1 MKFQNVNIATAQI
14 DGLAK
19 SPYYFEHHCY
29 YAWDI
34 MFRNSS
40 TLIFYNIP
48 FIKVGDTEEEGNIFC
63 NQIKENFNKAHINEG
78 DKVAIIFDDSG
89 HVIAIGSIGKDVWID
104 VTDKFAR
111 KTFAELKIV
120 PTSLKVY

>member
-1 MKFQNVNIATAQI
+1 MKFKDVNIATAHI
-14 DGLAK
+14 YGLCK
-19 SPYYFEHHCY
+19 PPYYAENFDY

-34 MFRNSS
+34 MFDNSS

-78 DKVAIIFDDSG
+78 DKVAIIFEDSG

-104 VTDKFAR
+104 VTNKFAR
-111 KTFAELKIV
+111 KTFADLNIL
-120 PTSLKVY
+120 PIFLKVY